1 MTFEAEV
8 GWLLGFGVHFDL
20 FQLTFRGEICLGDYI
35 GRFLGGNIP
44 EVSGKT

>member
-1 MTFEAEV
+1 MTFEACWV
-8 GWLLGFGVHFDL
+8 VAGVWRDLDL
-20 FQLTFRGEICLGDYI
+20 FQLTGGISLGDYV

>member
-1 MTFEAEV
+1 VTFEACWV
-8 GWLLGFGVHFDL
+8 VAGVWRDL
-20 FQLTFRGEICLGDYI
+20 DLEAHGGSVCLGDYV